1 MGTNYD
7 DTKIRA
13 SAQRIEQQAYDKSHS
28 GTEYMQYIRAKV
40 DEIQRHIQNV
50 S

>member
-13 SAQRIEQQAYDKSHS
+13 SAQRIEQQAYEKNHS
-28 GTEYMQYIRAKV
+28 GTEYMKYIRAKV
-40 DEIQRHIQNV
+40 HEIQKHIQKV